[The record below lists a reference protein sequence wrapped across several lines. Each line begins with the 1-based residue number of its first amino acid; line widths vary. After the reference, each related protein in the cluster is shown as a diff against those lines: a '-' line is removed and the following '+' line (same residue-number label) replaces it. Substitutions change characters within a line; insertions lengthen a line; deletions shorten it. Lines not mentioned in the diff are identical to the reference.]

1 MSFPGEP
8 GGPARIPLVIHATH
22 EAGLKLGGIGAV
34 LEGLLSSPAYNAA
47 VGRTILVGPVNTF
60 NPTEMERLAAPG
72 NRLRIIYSTV
82 WGLWANQASEA
93 IANALRA
100 IEERMNVHLLY
111 GVRAFG
117 GFEHEVI
124 LVDAGAIAGEV
135 INSYKYHLW
144 SRWGLPAGQHEG
156 NWEFSFYLNAGE
168 PLFAAADAIAAIDIS
183 PAAQRFIIAHEWLGL
198 PVAFSARLR
207 DDSRYRTIFYSHE
220 VATARLLVEEN
231 GGHDTRFYNVLRLG
245 LSQGANL
252 DQVFGDHSWF
262 YKHAMLLRAG
272 VCDRILAVSD
282 VTHDELRFLG
292 GTFASAPVDVVYNG
306 VPAPLL
312 SYEQKLASRELM
324 LRYCENLYGFRPDYI
339 FTHVTRLVTSKAV
352 WRDLRVLEH
361 LEWTLAAH
369 GKRAVFFLVS
379 TAVPTGRRPEDIYR
393 WESEY
398 GWPVSHR
405 GDNGDLQG
413 DEARLFFNAL
423 EPFHWG
429 RSAIRICLVNQF
441 GWDRSRCG
449 WRMPEEMRFTDLR
462 AGTDLEFGQSIY
474 EPFGIAQIEP
484 LSAGALCV
492 PSSVCGCMG
501 FLDRA
506 SGGQPPGNIITGD
519 YVYVPPEWG
528 LGSPWDALR
537 IDQAVRDS
545 IEARESYAVA
555 QRIWERLP
563 KNEDDERRLLSAG
576 QQAAS
581 ALSWEVVVRDYLLP
595 ALSRAR

>member
-1 MSFPGEP
+1 MSFVGEP
-8 GGPARIPLVIHATH
+8 SGSARIPLVVHATH

-34 LEGLLSSPAYNAA
+34 LDGLLSSPAYNAA

-60 NPTEMERLAAPG
+60 NPTELERLTAPG
-72 NRLRIIYSTV
+72 NRLRIIYSTL
-82 WGLWANQASEA
+82 WGLWVNQASEE
-93 IANALRA
+93 IAVALRSV
-100 IEERMNVHLLY
+100 EERMNVRLLY

-124 LVDAGAIAGEV
+124 LVDAGNLAGEV

-144 SRWGLPAGQHEG
+144 SRWGLPASQHES
-156 NWEFSFYLNAGE
+156 NWEFSFFLNAGE
-168 PLFAAADAIAAIDIS
+168 PLFAAVDAIAAIDLP

-207 DDSRYRTIFYSHE
+207 DDARYRTIFYAHE

-231 GGHDTRFYNVLRLG
+231 GGHDTRFYNALRLG
-245 LSQGANL
+245 LSQGYNL
-252 DQVFGDHSWF
+252 DQVFGDHTWF

-272 VCDRILAVSD
+272 VCDRIFAVSD

-292 GTFASAPVDVVYNG
+292 GAFSNAAIDLVYNG
-306 VPAPLL
+306 VPAPML
-312 SYEQKLASRELM
+312 SYEQKRASRELM
-324 LRYCENLYGFRPDYI
+324 LRYCENLYGYRPDYI
-339 FTHVTRLVTSKAV
+339 FTHVTRMVTSKAL

-361 LEWTLAAH
+361 LEWTLAGQ
-369 GKRAVFFLVS
+369 GKRAVYFLVS
-379 TAVPTGRRPEDIYR
+379 TAVPTGRRPEDVYR

-398 GWPVSHR
+398 GWPVGHR
-405 GDNGDLQG
+405 GDNGDLQD
-413 DEARLFFNAL
+413 DEVRLFFNVL

-429 RSAIRICLVNQF
+429 RSAMRICLVNQF
-441 GWDRSRCG
+441 GWDRARCG
-449 WRMPEEMRFTDLR
+449 WRMPEEMHFDDLR

-492 PSSVCGCMG
+492 PSSVCGCVG
-501 FLDRA
+501 FLLRA
-506 SGGQPPGNIITGD
+506 SRGQLPGNIIVGD
-519 YVYVPPEWG
+519 YAYVPPERR
-528 LGSPWDALR
+528 LNSSWDALH
-537 IDQAVRDS
+537 IDQTVRDS

-563 KNEDDERRLLSAG
+563 KNDEDERRLLREG
-576 QQAAS
+576 HKLAS
-581 ALSWEVVVRDYLLP
+581 ALSWEVVVADYLLP
-595 ALSRAR
+595 ALARAR